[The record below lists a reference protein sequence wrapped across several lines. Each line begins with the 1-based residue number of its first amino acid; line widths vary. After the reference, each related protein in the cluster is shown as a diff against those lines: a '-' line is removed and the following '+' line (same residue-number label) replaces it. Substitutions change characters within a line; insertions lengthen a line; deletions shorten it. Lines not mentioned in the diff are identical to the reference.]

1 VRKKILVVEDNADQ
15 VELLRFNLKKA
26 GFAVGTALDG
36 IEALKKARSL
46 LPDLVLL
53 DLMLPE
59 LDGLAVCEVLRRDP
73 TTASVPIIM
82 VTAMSSQLARLTG
95 MEAGAADYITKPF
108 NIKDLLARIET
119 AIAGS
124 SRSSSPPAPV
134 PDF

>member
-1 VRKKILVVEDNADQ
+1 MRKKILVVEDDADL

-46 LPDLVLL
+46 VPDLVLL

-59 LDGLAVCEVLRRDP
+59 LDGFAVCEVLRRDP
-73 TTASVPIIM
+73 STASVPVIM

-95 MEAGAADYITKPF
+95 LEAGATDYITKPF
-108 NIKDLLARIET
+108 NIRDLLSRIQT
-119 AIAGS
+119 ALSGNSPATQ
-124 SRSSSPPAPV
+124 PPAPV
-134 PDF
+134 TDG

>member
-1 VRKKILVVEDNADQ
+1 MRKKILVVEDNADQ

-108 NIKDLLARIET
+108 NIKDLLTRIEI

-124 SRSSSPPAPV
+124 SRPSSPPAPV

>member
-1 VRKKILVVEDNADQ
+1 MRKKILVVEDNADQ

-46 LPDLVLL
+46 LPDLILL

-59 LDGLAVCEVLRRDP
+59 LDGLAVCEVLRRDA

-95 MEAGAADYITKPF
+95 MEAGAADFITKPF
-108 NIKDLLARIET
+108 NIKDLLARIEVT
-119 AIAGS
+119 LSGS
-124 SRSSSPPAPV
+124 SEPSLPPAPV

>member
-1 VRKKILVVEDNADQ
+1 MRKKILVVEDNADQ

-26 GFAVGTALDG
+26 GFAVGTASDG

-46 LPDLVLL
+46 LPDLILL

-59 LDGLAVCEVLRRDP
+59 LDGLAVCEVLRRDA

-95 MEAGAADYITKPF
+95 MEAGAADFITKPF
-108 NIKDLLARIET
+108 NIKDLLARIEVT
-119 AIAGS
+119 LSGS
-124 SRSSSPPAPV
+124 SEPSLPPAPV